1 MTVQSMD
8 LSNSTPLT
16 RRSISQ
22 LPINLFA
29 SVMGITGLS
38 LAWREATRT
47 IGLPALP
54 GEYVGW
60 LGTSIFLS
68 LALGYAFKWHRHPAT
83 VAAEFAHPVQSNF
96 FATVAIGLLLQSA
109 FLNRYSGAFFG
120 LSCIVIPPS
129 T

>member
-1 MTVQSMD
+1 MTVQSID

-16 RRSISQ
+16 KRSISQ

-60 LGTSIFLS
+60 LGTSIFQPCPGLCHQM
-68 LALGYAFKWHRHPAT
+68 APPPGLGR
-83 VAAEFAHPVQSNF
+83 
-96 FATVAIGLLLQSA
+96 
-109 FLNRYSGAFFG
+109 R
-120 LSCIVIPPS
+120 
-129 T
+129 